1 MTDSWTRLCE
11 RVDVLLN
18 QVACQA
24 ALDTPEEA
32 LAGAKAALK
41 DLVKL
46 LKVQPWPDI
55 DSFAKGVAKAGD
67 ELTSADG
74 IADLLATIQTDWA
87 SYQRWLVGDPD
98 PEAKSYVEKSKD
110 AEAIVKAA
118 VVQKG
123 DATPPTPIEPPAI
136 AKEKPAAAAA
146 TQPPSAPPPA
156 PAKPV
161 KEPEPIVMSE
171 EFDSD
176 ASDLE
181 TLRSDPELASMF
193 IAEALDH
200 LSTIEVTVL
209 QLEEAPDDQKLL
221 NDVFRPFHTVK
232 GNAGAL
238 GVRSVQEFAHKVEN
252 LLDLARS
259 GSIQMGAAAIE
270 VTLKSVDVLTGM
282 ISDLNARLA
291 GQPYRV
297 RRAECHALMVEIEH
311 LSTGATDAA
320 PSTPSPSATPEPDLL
335 ARATLAMAQA
345 DEEERARGNEAA
357 AGSAVFGRADTTP
370 NRHTAE
376 PASGTATGTAA
387 GAMPQRRADDA
398 LGGTSVKVD
407 TRKLDSLVDMVGEL
421 VIVQSLIGQDPALA
435 GADDRL
441 SRNIAQLKRISSDLQ
456 RNAMAMRMV
465 PVRQTFQKMA
475 RLVRDLSKSSG
486 KRIELDLKGED
497 TELDRKVVEDINDPL
512 MHMVRNSVDHGI
524 EGNDERVKLGKP
536 AAGRMSLSAFHQGGN
551 IIISIQDDGRGLNAD
566 RILAKAMEKGL
577 VAKNANLSLSDI
589 HQLIFRPG
597 FSTAEK
603 ITEISGRGVGMD
615 VVRRNIEALRGRI
628 EIQTEVGKGTT
639 FSIKLPLT
647 LAIVEG
653 LLLRV
658 GEQRFVMPTFSIR
671 ESLRP
676 APERVHSVQ
685 GVPRMIQVRDSLL
698 PLISLAQVFGIR
710 EAITNP
716 CEATCVVIEDDGRYV
731 ALLVDQ
737 LIGKQEVVVKSL
749 GPAFQ
754 DVRGIAGGAIL
765 GDGRIGLILD
775 AGGVISLRDRA
786 TAEAA

>member
-1 MTDSWTRLCE
+1 MADAWIKLCE
-11 RVDVLLN
+11 RVDALLN
-18 QVACQA
+18 RVACQTA
-24 ALDTPEEA
+24 IDTPADA
-32 LAGAKAALK
+32 LKGAKGELK

-46 LKVQPWPDI
+46 LKVQPWPEI
-55 DSFAKGVAKAGD
+55 DVFARTVTRAAE
-67 ELTSADG
+67 ELKSANA
-74 IADLLATIQTDWA
+74 IAPTLEVIQAEWIA
-87 SYQRWLVGDPD
+87 YQRYLIGDPD
-98 PEAKSYVEKSKD
+98 PEAPTYNELSR
-110 AEAIVKAA
+110 AAQAIADAA
-118 VVQKG
+118 VVSSAAVVA
-123 DATPPTPIEPPAI
+123 DAAEARPDLAVAPPAVAPLPVPSVPPMPAMAPAPTI
-136 AKEKPAAAAA
+136 QVTLPPAATMEVVDTDAA
-146 TQPPSAPPPA
+146 
-156 PAKPV
+156 
-161 KEPEPIVMSE
+161 
-171 EFDSD
+171 
-176 ASDLE
+176 DLE
-181 TLRSDPELASMF
+181 VLRSDPELASMF

-200 LSTIEVTVL
+200 LRAIEATVL

-238 GVRSVQEFAHKVEN
+238 GVTSVQALAHRVEN

-259 GSIQMGAAAIE
+259 GRIQMGAAAID
-270 VTLKSVDVLTGM
+270 VTLKSVDMLTSM
-282 ISDLNARLA
+282 ISDLDARLA

-311 LSTGATDAA
+311 LTNGDVEPAAHEPHRLSRGAQ
-320 PSTPSPSATPEPDLL
+320 ATAQANENAL
-335 ARATLAMAQA
+335 ARGH
-345 DEEERARGNEAA
+345 E
-357 AGSAVFGRADTTP
+357 
-370 NRHTAE
+370 
-376 PASGTATGTAA
+376 ATGMT
-387 GAMPQRRADDA
+387 PQRRADDA
-398 LGGTSVKVD
+398 VGATSVKVD

-441 SRNIAQLKRISSDLQ
+441 SRNLAQLKRISSDLQ

-465 PVRQTFQKMA
+465 PVQQTFQKMA

-486 KRIELDLKGED
+486 KRIELVLSGED
-497 TELDRKVVEDINDPL
+497 TELDRKVVEDMNDPL
-512 MHMVRNSVDHGI
+512 MHMVRNSIDHGI
-524 EGNDERVKLGKP
+524 EPHEQRVKAGKP
-536 AAGRMSLSAFHQGGN
+536 AAGRLSLSAFHQGGN
-551 IIISIQDDGRGLNAD
+551 IIIAIQDDGRGLDAEK
-566 RILAKAMEKGL
+566 ILAKAVEKGL
-577 VAKNANLSLSDI
+577 VPPHANLPLSDI
-589 HQLIFRPG
+589 HQLIFKPG
-597 FSTAEK
+597 FSTADK
-603 ITEISGRGVGMD
+603 VTEISGRGVGMD

-628 EIQTEVGKGTT
+628 EIQTEPGQGTT

-676 APERVHSVQ
+676 APDRVHRVH
-685 GVPRMIQVRDSLL
+685 GVPRMIQVRDTLL

-710 EAITNP
+710 DAISDP
-716 CEATCVVIEDDGRYV
+716 CDATVVVIEDDGRFV

-754 DVRGIAGGAIL
+754 NVRGVAGGAIL

-786 TAEAA
+786 TAHAA

>member
-1 MTDSWTRLCE
+1 MTDSWIRLCE
-11 RVDVLLN
+11 RVDALLN
-18 QVACQA
+18 RVACQT
-24 ALDTPEEA
+24 ALDTPADA
-32 LAGAKAALK
+32 LKGAKAGLQE
-41 DLVKL
+41 LVKL
-46 LKVQPWPDI
+46 LKVQPWPEI
-55 DSFAKGVAKAGD
+55 DQFARAVGRAASALK
-67 ELTSADG
+67 TADG
-74 IADLLATIQTDWA
+74 IADALAGVQTDWVA
-87 SYQRWLVGDPD
+87 YQRYL
-98 PEAKSYVEKSKD
+98 
-110 AEAIVKAA
+110 I
-118 VVQKG
+118 G
-123 DATPPTPIEPPAI
+123 DAQSAAGDAADRAATDI
-136 AKEKPAAAAA
+136 AAASADAA
-146 TQPPSAPPPA
+146 SRAAANAFVHMQAVDDEA
-156 PAKPV
+156 A
-161 KEPEPIVMSE
+161 
-171 EFDSD
+171 
-176 ASDLE
+176 DLE
-181 TLRSDPELASMF
+181 VLRSDPELASMF

-200 LSTIEVTVL
+200 LSTIEATVL

-238 GVRSVQEFAHKVEN
+238 GVKSVQEFAHKVEN

-259 GSIQMGAAAIE
+259 GTILMSAAAIE

-291 GQPYRV
+291 GQPYQMRH
-297 RRAECHALMVEIEH
+297 AECHALMVEIEH
-311 LSTGATDAA
+311 LTGVAGDLAMPDHA
-320 PSTPSPSATPEPDLL
+320 DLL
-335 ARATLAMAQA
+335 ARATEAMARVEE
-345 DEEERARGNEAA
+345 DEPARGAEAV
-357 AGSAVFGRADTTP
+357 AGPAVFGRADTTP
-370 NRHTAE
+370 IRHTAE
-376 PASGTATGTAA
+376 PAPGTV
-387 GAMPQRRADDA
+387 PQRRADDA
-398 LGGTSVKVD
+398 MSAASVKVD

-421 VIVQSLIGQDPALA
+421 VIVQSLIGQDPAMA

-441 SRNIAQLKRISSDLQ
+441 SRNLAQLKRISSDLQ

-465 PVRQTFQKMA
+465 PVRQTFQKMS

-486 KRIELDLKGED
+486 KRIELVLAGED

-524 EGNDERVKLGKP
+524 ESNEERVRRGKSP
-536 AAGRMSLSAFHQGGN
+536 SGRLSLSAFHQGAN
-551 IIISIQDDGRGLNAD
+551 IIIAITDDGKGLDAE
-566 RILAKAMEKGL
+566 RILSKAVSQGL
-577 VAKNANLSLSDI
+577 VAPNANLPLSDI
-589 HQLIFRPG
+589 HQLIFKPG

-603 ITEISGRGVGMD
+603 VTEISGRGVGMD

-628 EIQTEVGKGTT
+628 EIQTEPGQGTT

-676 APERVHSVQ
+676 KPDRVHCVQ

-698 PLISLAQVFGIR
+698 PLISLAQVFGIQD
-710 EAITNP
+710 AIADP
-716 CEATCVVIEDDGRYV
+716 CNATVVVIEDDGRYV

-737 LIGKQEVVVKSL
+737 LVGKQEVVVKSL

-754 DVRGIAGGAIL
+754 NVRGVAGGAIL

-775 AGGVISLRDRA
+775 AGGVIGLRDRA
-786 TAEAA
+786 TAHAA

>member
-11 RVDVLLN
+11 RVDALLN
-18 QVACQA
+18 GVACQTA
-24 ALDTPEEA
+24 IDAPADA
-32 LAGAKAALK
+32 LAGAKDGLK
-41 DLVKL
+41 QLVKL

-55 DSFAKGVAKAGD
+55 DVLAKKINKAGD
-67 ELTSADG
+67 DLASADG
-74 IADLLATIQTDWA
+74 IADVLATIQAEWVA
-87 SYQRWLVGDPD
+87 YQRYLVGDD
-98 PEAKSYVEKSKD
+98 PEAEAKSSANMSAAANAFIKEAIGRHSDDTVAGTPTAPA
-110 AEAIVKAA
+110 AEAPVH
-118 VVQKG
+118 V
-123 DATPPTPIEPPAI
+123 
-136 AKEKPAAAAA
+136 
-146 TQPPSAPPPA
+146 PA
-156 PAKPV
+156 PEAEPV
-161 KEPEPIVMSE
+161 VLSE
-171 EFDSD
+171 DFDSD

-181 TLRSDPELASMF
+181 VLRSDPELASMF

-200 LSTIEVTVL
+200 LSTIEATVL

-238 GVRSVQEFAHKVEN
+238 GVKSVQEFAHKVEN

-259 GSIQMGAAAIE
+259 GQVQMGAAAIE

-297 RRAECHALMVEIEH
+297 RRAECHALMVEIAH
-311 LSTGATDAA
+311 LTSGEAETVCLLPG
-320 PSTPSPSATPEPDLL
+320 PDLI
-335 ARATLAMAQA
+335 AHAAQAMAQA
-345 DEEERARGNEAA
+345 DDDAHARAHEAA
-357 AGSAVFGRADTTP
+357 AGPAVFGRADTTP
-370 NRHTAE
+370 NRHAAE
-376 PASGTATGTAA
+376 PAPGT
-387 GAMPQRRADDA
+387 PQRRADDV
-398 LGGTSVKVD
+398 GGGSSVKVD

-421 VIVQSLIGQDPALA
+421 VIVQSLIGQDPAMV

-441 SRNIAQLKRISSDLQ
+441 TRNLAQLKRISSDLQ

-524 EGNDERVKLGKP
+524 EPHDERLRLGK
-536 AAGRMSLSAFHQGGN
+536 AGSGRLSLSAFHQGGN
-551 IIISIQDDGRGLNAD
+551 IIIAIQDDGRGLNAD
-566 RILAKAMEKGL
+566 KILAKAIEKGI
-577 VAKNANLSLSDI
+577 VAKGSSMAQSDI
-589 HQLIFRPG
+589 HQLIFKPG
-597 FSTAEK
+597 FSTADK
-603 ITEISGRGVGMD
+603 VTEISGRGVGMD

-628 EIQTEVGKGTT
+628 EIQTEVGQGTT

-676 APERVHSVQ
+676 APDRVHSVQ

-710 EAITNP
+710 DAIANP
-716 CEATCVVIEDDGRYV
+716 CEATVVVIEDDGRYV

-754 DVRGIAGGAIL
+754 NVRGVAGGAIL

-775 AGGVISLRDRA
+775 AGGVISLRDRT
-786 TAEAA
+786 TAHAA

>member
-11 RVDVLLN
+11 RVDALLN
-18 QVACQA
+18 QVAIQA
-24 ALDTPEEA
+24 TLDTPEEA

-55 DSFAKGVAKAGD
+55 DSFAKGVGKAGD

-74 IADLLATIQTDWA
+74 IADLLATIQNDWA

-98 PEAKSYVEKSKD
+98 PEEKTYVEKSKE
-110 AEAIVKAA
+110 AEALVKAA
-118 VVQKG
+118 IIPQT
-123 DATPPTPIEPPAI
+123 DAAAPTPIEPPVI
-136 AKEKPAAAAA
+136 AAPP
-146 TQPPSAPPPA
+146 QPPPPA
-156 PAKPV
+156 PAV
-161 KEPEPIVMSE
+161 RQPEPVALDES
-171 EFDSD
+171 FDSD
-176 ASDLE
+176 AADLE
-181 TLRSDPELASMF
+181 VLRSDPELASMF

-200 LSTIEVTVL
+200 LSTIEATVL

-311 LSTGATDAA
+311 LTSGAAGSDHAGA
-320 PSTPSPSATPEPDLL
+320 VHAGSSATPSASATPEPDLL
-335 ARATLAMAQA
+335 ARATLAMQQA
-345 DEEERARGNEAA
+345 DEEERARGQEAA

-376 PASGTATGTAA
+376 PASGTSMGNA
-387 GAMPQRRADDA
+387 GATPQRRADDNMGA
-398 LGGTSVKVD
+398 ASVKVD

-486 KRIELDLKGED
+486 KRIELELKGED

-524 EGNDERVKLGKP
+524 ESNEDRVKLGKP

-551 IIISIQDDGRGLNAD
+551 IIIAIQDDGRGLNAD
-566 RILAKAMEKGL
+566 RILAKAIEKGL

-628 EIQTEVGKGTT
+628 EIQTEVGAGTT

-710 EAITNP
+710 DAITNP

-775 AGGVISLRDRA
+775 AGGVISLRDREPA
-786 TAEAA
+786 QAA